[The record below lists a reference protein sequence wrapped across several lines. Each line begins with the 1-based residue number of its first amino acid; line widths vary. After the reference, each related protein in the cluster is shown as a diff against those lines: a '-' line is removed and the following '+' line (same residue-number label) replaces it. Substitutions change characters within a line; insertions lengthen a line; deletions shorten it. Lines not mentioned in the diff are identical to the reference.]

1 MVLLETPEWVFVG
14 TPIPKVFVS
23 TKPLSKYTP
32 RTTTTTTTTTILM
45 FNHPQPDPDL
55 ARTWT
60 CFWTTTTTGPLKAL
74 IIWIEGL
81 LVSSQGRQAES
92 KTEALVSSKFN
103 RVFQNSCGL
112 KFFSGTGKKLGPF
125 NKTTFYLIRCCVHFI
140 VWVWKEAFGHQA
152 KG

>member
-32 RTTTTTTTTTILM
+32 RTTTTTTPTILM

-103 RVFQNSCGL
+103 RVFIKIPAVSNSLVG
-112 KFFSGTGKKLGPF
+112 GNMGIF